1 MNPAPNHELDTDAMN
16 KSLRSDAAANRE
28 RILQAAKAVFA
39 EQGVDAEIKDIAD
52 HAGLGVGTIY
62 RNFPGKHDLLI
73 EIMRAMM
80 AEISG
85 ALGEGEAEEDPI
97 AGIRIALRRMYEVAE
112 RHGWLM
118 EAKITGRL
126 PAEVRESAPP
136 PLQDRRFQAL
146 VRMLDR
152 ARDAGVVRQDIDT
165 QITIVLLF
173 ATIYPLTYGPAR
185 GGRSTSELAATVIDQ
200 ILRGVGASADSP
212 LDASTPLA
220 I

>member
-1 MNPAPNHELDTDAMN
+1 MNRT
-16 KSLRSDAAANRE
+16 LRADAAANRE

-52 HAGLGVGTIY
+52 RAGLGVGTIY

-73 EIMRAMM
+73 EIMRGMM
-80 AEISG
+80 GEVSA
-85 ALGEGEAEEDPI
+85 ALGEGEAQEDPLV
-97 AGIRIALRRMYEVAE
+97 GIELALRQMYEVAE

-126 PAEVRESAPP
+126 PAEVREAMPP
-136 PLQDRRFQAL
+136 PLQDRRFEAL

-152 ARDAGVVRQDIDT
+152 AKEVGVVRHDIDT

-173 ATIYPLTYGPAR
+173 ATIYSLTYGPAR
-185 GGRSTSELAATVIDQ
+185 GGRSTSELAATVVDHM
-200 ILRGVGASADSP
+200 LRGVGVN
-212 LDASTPLA
+212 ASTSVEATSSLTV
-220 I
+220 